1 MDLRSCSKLAMAP
14 LRERAPSKFRRGLST
29 IAATCLSASAL
40 ATISLASTNDNEISS
55 FDPEIIEFLDLNC
68 YECHNEVDR
77 KGSLDLTS
85 LPFNPGDAAA
95 MTLWALAH
103 DRVRDGEMP
112 PPEDSLVE
120 DDERASFLNR
130 FENALHTESA
140 KVQSK
145 FGRARSRRLNRI
157 EFENTIHDLLGVDI
171 PIKENLP
178 EDPAQDGFS
187 NIAEAQQISHYL
199 LQKYLEGIDLSLDE
213 AFSRAR
219 HQRPLFSRTLF
230 PEEVT
235 WNPTT
240 RENGRGPHLH
250 EGHALSFL
258 TSGNYQGRMQA
269 TTVNE
274 SGWYRI
280 TVRAKAHNP
289 PPGRGVWTQIRSG
302 VAAASAPTLFWV
314 GSFQAMPE
322 PQNFTF
328 ETWMQAGH
336 KLEMRPGDHT
346 LKTVS
351 VKYVES
357 GEAFADTP
365 ACAMEWVKIER
376 IYKGMDQEHLR
387 HRLFGDLPFKEGQV
401 SPENPQNDLEC
412 LMIRFANMA
421 YRRQVSDTEISR
433 YIDFAQSKLQQGA
446 SFEDALRSG
455 YRALLASPRFLYF
468 TERTGQL
475 DDFSIASRLSY
486 FLWSSM
492 PDRELLD
499 LADNGTLSNP
509 DTLRQQVDRM
519 LDHPG
524 SEAFIRNF
532 TDSWLDL
539 IEIDFTTPDNKLYP
553 EFDPIL
559 KHSMLGETRSFIR
572 ELIVEN
578 LSVANVIDSDFTML
592 NERLAQHYGI
602 EGVYG
607 NGYQKT
613 PLKPSHRRGGIITH
627 GSVLKVSAN
636 GTTTSPVIRGVWL
649 LERVLGEHISPPPD
663 DVPAVEPDIRGATSI
678 RDQLDKHRSTEN
690 CMACHQKIDPPGFAL
705 ESYDVIG
712 GWRQHYR
719 ALPEKG
725 GWTEGPEVDPSYE
738 LPNGKAFSDIDGFKA
753 MVLAHPEKI
762 VRNMVE
768 KLLTYSTGASIEFA
782 DRREIDQIVEDAQ
795 GDNYGFRSLIH
806 AATQSEIF
814 QSK

>member
-1 MDLRSCSKLAMAP
+1 MSLSNRFAWAKTDFCSLPARRLRIRLPLIRIAGLATFIWATAP
-14 LRERAPSKFRRGLST
+14 LAN
-29 IAATCLSASAL
+29 ASVDEL
-40 ATISLASTNDNEISS
+40 PS
-55 FDPEIIEFLDLNC
+55 FDPGIIEFLDLNC
-68 YECHNEVDR
+68 YECHNDVDR

-85 LPFNPGDAAA
+85 LPFNPDDAAA
-95 MTLWALAH
+95 MTLWSLVH

-112 PPEDSLVE
+112 PEEDSLVE
-120 DDERASFLNR
+120 DSERADFLAR
-130 FENALHTESA
+130 FENSLHTESA
-140 KVQSK
+140 KVQTK

-171 PIKENLP
+171 PIKDNLP
-178 EDPAQDGFS
+178 EDPSQDGFS
-187 NIAEAQQISHYL
+187 NIAESQQISHHL
-199 LQKYLEGIDLSLDE
+199 LQKYLEGIDISLDE

-219 HQRPLFSRTLF
+219 FQKPLFSRTLF
-230 PEEVT
+230 PEEVA
-235 WNPTT
+235 WNPET
-240 RENGRGPHLH
+240 RENGRGPHLY

-258 TSGNYQGRMQA
+258 TSGNYQGRMQP
-269 TTVNE
+269 TTVDEN
-274 SGWYRI
+274 GWYRI

-302 VAAASAPTLFWV
+302 VAAASAPTLYWV

-328 ETWMQAGH
+328 ETWMREGH
-336 KLEMRPGDHT
+336 KLEMRPGDNM

-376 IYKGMDQEHLR
+376 IYKGMDQTQLR
-387 HRLFGDLPFKEGQV
+387 HRLFGGLALEDGRVV
-401 SPENPQNDLEC
+401 SKNPDKDLER
-412 LMIRFANMA
+412 LMLRFANMA
-421 YRRQVSDTEISR
+421 YRRQVSDTEIAR
-433 YIDFAQSKLQQGA
+433 YIDFAQMKLHSGA
-446 SFEDALRSG
+446 SFEDALKTG

-468 TERTGQL
+468 TEKSGSL

-492 PDRELLD
+492 PDQELLG
-499 LADNGTLSNP
+499 LAENGRLSNP
-509 DTLRQQVDRM
+509 ATLRSQVERM
-519 LDHPG
+519 LNH
-524 SEAFIRNF
+524 SKAEAFIQNF

-539 IEIDFTTPDNKLYP
+539 IEIDFTTPDSKLYP
-553 EFDPIL
+553 EFDSIL
-559 KHSMLGETRSFIR
+559 KHSMLGETRAFIR
-572 ELIVEN
+572 ELIDED
-578 LSVANVIDSDFTML
+578 LSVTNIIDSNFTML

-602 EGVYG
+602 EGVRG

-613 PLKPSHRRGGIITH
+613 SLNPEHRRGGVITQ
-627 GSVLKVSAN
+627 GSILKVSAN

-725 GWTEGPEVDPSYE
+725 RWKDGPEVDPSYH
-738 LPNGKAFSDIDGFKA
+738 LTNGEGFDDIDGFKS
-753 MVLAHPEKI
+753 MVLARPEKI
-762 VRNMVE
+762 ARNMVE
-768 KLLTYSTGASIEFA
+768 KLLTYSTGASTTFT
-782 DRREIDQIVEDAQ
+782 DRREIDQIVRDAET
-795 GDNYGFRSLIH
+795 DEYGFRSLIH
-806 AATQSEIF
+806 ACVQSAIF